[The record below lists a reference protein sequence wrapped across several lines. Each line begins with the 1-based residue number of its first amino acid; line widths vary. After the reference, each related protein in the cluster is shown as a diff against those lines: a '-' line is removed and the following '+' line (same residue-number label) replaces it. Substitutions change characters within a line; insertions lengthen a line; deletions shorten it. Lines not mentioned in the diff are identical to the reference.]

1 MVSFLKYVFKLKSRL
16 DASLYRDCKKDAE
29 EICSA
34 NDFDADTESRLP
46 DNFVIACLYRNALH
60 VDIDP
65 NEKLQKVMF
74 FNFRLHVQ
82 GNVSPGLF
90 CSFFVF
96 ISDAQVNVKIRRK
109 QITKCG
115 SSGVG

>member
-1 MVSFLKYVFKLKSRL
+1 MVSFFKDDFKLKPRL

-34 NDFDADTESRLP
+34 SDFNADTETRLP

-60 VDIDP
+60 VDTDP
-65 NEKLQKVMF
+65 KEKLQKVMF
-74 FNFRLHVQ
+74 FNFWLHVQ
-82 GNVSPGLF
+82 GNVSSGLF

-96 ISDAQVNVKIRRK
+96 IIDAQVNEKIK
-109 QITKCG
+109 KEQ
-115 SSGVG
+115 S